1 VLRPSLAIVIAG
13 LLLFTA
19 CGGDDDDTQQVK
31 QTVRQFV
38 QATDQRDVDAF
49 CGRLVTQEFL
59 EQSTGAVGDQAEDAC
74 RQQLR
79 AVTGL
84 RLRLLRFKRT
94 EIDGDRAR
102 VTAILE
108 TQGQRQVRVLRLRE
122 EDGDWKL
129 AGGSGG

>member
-13 LLLFTA
+13 LLPFAA
-19 CGGDDDDTQQVK
+19 CGGDDDDTGQVK

-38 QATDQRDVDAF
+38 RATDQRDADAF

-59 EQSTGAVGDQAEDAC
+59 EQTTGAVGDQAEDAC

-84 RLRLLRFKRT
+84 RLRLLRIKRT
-94 EIDGDRAR
+94 EIDEDRAR
-102 VTAILE
+102 VTAVLE